1 MKHEV
6 LEDDWTNNDDWL
18 KSYNLNRAAE
28 IEKQDDGGEDIVD
41 VEDVDDEDVEVT
53 QVNPTNPEDEEES
66 DVGGESSFSFQ
77 SWSIEKRNI
86 YSYFILQTYI
96 WEKVKKE

>member
-1 MKHEV
+1 MIQTRNRKMNKKMIMKHEA

-77 SWSIEKRNI
+77 S
-86 YSYFILQTYI
+86 
-96 WEKVKKE
+96 